1 MGAETHVFSFD
12 TASCGGCGRSACC
25 CLVRS
30 FAWSLCCQLEA
41 TRSVARGCLPST
53 CGPIHV
59 PNHTSW
65 DTKRNRGGT
74 EDGGILDGERRL
86 SKLRSVST
94 VHRVAWNTQG
104 SDEPRPLVGGKER
117 RVVEID
123 PKLTQTNPRHVHTN
137 DDEYDKRTNERT
149 NVRAHSRA
157 NARTTKPPERR
168 VHDGSTGAS
177 ADTATAKG
185 TGIPSVQ
192 TDWERPAVGSNPSTS
207 TRRRT

>member
-1 MGAETHVFSFD
+1 MFSFD
-12 TASCGGCGRSACC
+12 TASCGGCGRSAWC

-30 FAWSLCCQLEA
+30 FAWSLRCRLVA
-41 TRSVARGCLPST
+41 TRSVARGPLQST

-59 PNHTSW
+59 PNHTSL
-65 DTKRNRGGT
+65 DTKRNHGGT

-86 SKLRSVST
+86 SKLRSDST
-94 VHRVAWNTQG
+94 VHHVAWNTQR

-123 PKLTQTNPRHVHTN
+123 PKLTQTNPRHVHTDD
-137 DDEYDKRTNERT
+137 DDEYDDERT
-149 NVRAHSRA
+149 NDVRAHSRA
-157 NARTTKPPERR
+157 NARPTKPPERR

-177 ADTATAKG
+177 ADTATATG

-192 TDWERPAVGSNPSTS
+192 TDWEQPVVGSNRSTS